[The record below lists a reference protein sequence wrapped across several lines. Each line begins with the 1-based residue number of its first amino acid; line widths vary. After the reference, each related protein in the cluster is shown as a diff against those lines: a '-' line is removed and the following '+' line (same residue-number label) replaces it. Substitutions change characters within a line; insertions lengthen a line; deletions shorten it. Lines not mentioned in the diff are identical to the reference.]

1 MKKKA
6 SKKKNGVELSGMFGK
21 TSSQEERDRY
31 FGILLEEINSKME
44 VVIESSNTTRVVLEQ
59 KLDDQKEWTNGKFN
73 LVEAAITEHSRQIIN
88 LSTEVGENRK
98 AIEKNCKAIEKNHNA
113 INQLETVVVD
123 HGKKIENLGDKV
135 EENRKAINQLET
147 VVVDHGKKIENLGGK
162 VEENLKA
169 INRVEEKVDKIGNR
183 IEKVETKVETHDRI
197 LQNIASNTP

>member
-1 MKKKA
+1 
-6 SKKKNGVELSGMFGK
+6 MFGK

-123 HGKKIENLGDKV
+123 HGKKIENLG
-135 EENRKAINQLET
+135 
-147 VVVDHGKKIENLGGK
+147 GK